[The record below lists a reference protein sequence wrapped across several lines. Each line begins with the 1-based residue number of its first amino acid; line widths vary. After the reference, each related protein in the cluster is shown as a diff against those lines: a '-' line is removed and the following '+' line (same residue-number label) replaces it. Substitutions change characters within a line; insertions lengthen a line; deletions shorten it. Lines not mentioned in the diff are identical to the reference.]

1 MSFCPSKD
9 IHSVYLDNELPEP
22 YKSEYELHLKN
33 CVGCQKELALLKGI
47 RSQLQSDSKCISPD
61 SHFLD
66 ESFERLQVKMT
77 YSKNVSK
84 SSAPKYSTKQFIPV
98 AAAAA
103 AVFALVLPLRLNS
116 GKAVSNENT
125 TVASVVSMNNVNPI
139 NTVATSANN
148 VSFNSGRRGLV
159 SSNIQ
164 GTVISS
170 NRDENIQ
177 SAIVQN
183 VKDADVLRPDFRD
196 ESISIRITVPGM
208 GSSPVVTE
216 ISLPA
221 EVVSGRF

>member
-1 MSFCPSKD
+1 MSFCPTKD
-9 IHSVYLDNELPEP
+9 IHSVYLDNEMPEI
-22 YKSEYELHLKN
+22 YKAEYEAHISSCSECK
-33 CVGCQKELALLKGI
+33 KELEKLKAVRSLL
-47 RSQLQSDSKCISPD
+47 QHDSESLTIDNKFMDD
-61 SHFLD
+61 SFA
-66 ESFERLQVKMT
+66 RLQMKMA
-77 YSKNVSK
+77 YKKNVEK
-84 SSAPKYSTKQFIPV
+84 AGKPKRGYYGYAVAGI

-103 AVFALVLPLRLNS
+103 FAFVVPLNFNKASGVNNLDQINS
-116 GKAVSNENT
+116 NILSIPN
-125 TVASVVSMNNVNPI
+125 
-139 NTVATSANN
+139 ATNANN